1 MAISV
6 NSKGWKNFMAKLYGW
21 GAAVVI
27 IGALFKI
34 QHWAFADLL
43 LIVGLS
49 TEAVIFFFSAF
60 EKPAEEVD
68 WSLVYPELAMGS
80 LDDEEGEAQQK
91 FESRTAELNNMM
103 EKAKIDA
110 ELIDG
115 LGNGLRNFGE
125 AASRLNDTIEAAA
138 STKEYGVAIEQAST
152 KLNAMNELFE
162 KQLNNRA
169 MADEAGERLA
179 NNLSKSIESSD
190 KLAQEIASLANN
202 LGQLNNV
209 YGNMLTAMGSGNKN

>member
-1 MAISV
+1 MAINV
-6 NSKGWKNFMAKLYGW
+6 NSKGWKNFMSKLYGW

-34 QHWAFADLL
+34 QHWKMADLL

-60 EKPAEEVD
+60 EKPHEEVD
-68 WSLVYPELAMGS
+68 WSLVYPELAMGNV
-80 LDDEEGEAQQK
+80 DEEGESQER
-91 FESRTAELNNMM
+91 FESRAQELNQMI

-110 ELIDG
+110 DLIEG
-115 LGNGLRNFGE
+115 LGSGLRNFGE

-138 STKEYGVAIEQAST
+138 STKEYGVAIEEASR
-152 KLNAMNELFE
+152 KLTAMNELFE
-162 KQLNNRA
+162 QQLNNRS
-169 MADEAGERLA
+169 MQDEASERLVT
-179 NNLSKSIESSD
+179 NLSRSVESSE
-190 KLAQEIASLANN
+190 KLSQEIAHLADN

-209 YGNMLTAMGSGNKN
+209 YGNMLTAMGGGNKA